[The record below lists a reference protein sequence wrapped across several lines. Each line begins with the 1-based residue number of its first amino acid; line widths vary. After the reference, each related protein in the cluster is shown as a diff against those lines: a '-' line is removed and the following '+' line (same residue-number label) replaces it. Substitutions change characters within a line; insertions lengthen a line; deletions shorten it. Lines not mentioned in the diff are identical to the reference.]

1 MMDSQ
6 EKALLQQSTLED
18 PAKKAYATKQEVLER
33 VKEIAHSNE
42 NPNKEELDLLKTT
55 FYKIH
60 LAERDAQMKEYLAKG
75 GDPEKYIL
83 LPDDTEEAFKAEM
96 QLIKEKRA
104 KIFLAQEEEKQ
115 DNLRKKEEI
124 IEKIKAMTTSPEE
137 ANKSYQ
143 DFKALQQEW
152 KEIKNIP
159 ADKANEV
166 WKNYQLYVEQFY
178 DMLKLNSE
186 AREYDFKKN
195 LEAKTQLCEA
205 AEKLNEEEDVISAFH
220 QLQDLHQQYR
230 EIGPVAKE
238 LREQIWERFK
248 AASTVINKKHQQHF
262 EDLRAKE
269 EENLAKKTSLCE
281 KVEAANQGEYKTAKD
296 WEKVTQE
303 IIEIQKEWRTI
314 GFAPQKMNVKIFERF
329 RIANDKFFNK
339 KAEFF
344 KGLKDTYSA
353 NLEKKQQLVN
363 KAKELA
369 DSTDWKK
376 TGDKF
381 IALQKEWKK
390 VGTVPH
396 KQGELLWKEFLDTC
410 NKFFEARNKQ
420 NAGSRSEEH
429 ANLDKKRNI
438 IAQLKELVIAEISDN
453 DFQKKLKN
461 LAKQYSAIGH
471 VPFKEKDKVYKEYH
485 EAIDAAYK
493 KLHATNA
500 KRHFDNF
507 KNNLKNVAKEGG
519 NALGNERGKLLRR
532 YDQLRIEITT
542 YENNLGFFNTASKK
556 GNSLVEEMNRKIEKL
571 KADLEMVKQKIK
583 AIDAEKK

>member
-1 MMDSQ
+1 MDSQ

-33 VKEIAHSNE
+33 VKEIAHSSE

-195 LEAKTQLCEA
+195 LEAKIQLCEA

-230 EIGPVAKE
+230 EIGPVSKE

>member
-1 MMDSQ
+1 MDSQ

-33 VKEIAHSNE
+33 VKEIAHSSE

-344 KGLKDTYSA
+344 KGLKDAYSA